1 MRSFAEATTVTALR
15 EGAYSTALDREW
27 SIGNN
32 PHGGYM
38 MALLTKAALTTA
50 ERPHPLVVS
59 AHFLRSPEIGE
70 VELHAELIK
79 RGRMFSTVRS
89 SLVQGGKTCVE
100 ATVSAGE
107 ITDAAHEWEAA
118 PQPPIKPLEECDGHR
133 PPVDG
138 GLLGHLD
145 LRLDPQS
152 TALLRGDTAEDTE
165 VRGWMQLTDGTDFDP
180 LSLIVAVDMLP
191 PTVFGLGHSGWCPTV
206 ELTYQLRALPA
217 PGPIAGYTRCDAVST
232 DGWFNEDADVYDSR
246 GRLVAQSRQLAL
258 SGNALKAR

>member
-1 MRSFAEATTVTALR
+1 MTALR

-70 VELHAELIK
+70 VELHTELIK
-79 RGRMFSTVRS
+79 RGRMFSTVRT

-165 VRGWMQLTDGTDFDP
+165 VRGWMELTDGTDFDP

-191 PTVFGLGHSGWCPTV
+191 PTVFGLGHSG
-206 ELTYQLRALPA
+206 
-217 PGPIAGYTRCDAVST
+217 
-232 DGWFNEDADVYDSR
+232 
-246 GRLVAQSRQLAL
+246 
-258 SGNALKAR
+258 